1 MRELKKV
8 RNEIRRKESQL
19 ATLEEELKILKEHEE
34 QLEDMEMI
42 SAIRKARLN
51 ADDMLAMVKAIK
63 SGETDL
69 SALFPQGQESD
80 EPSPD
85 DEDATIK
92 ESEDTTHETD
102 EM

>member
-19 ATLEEELKILKEHEE
+19 AALEEELKVLKEHEK

-69 SALFPQGQESD
+69 SALFPQGQ
-80 EPSPD
+80 
-85 DEDATIK
+85 DADTTIE

>member
-19 ATLEEELKILKEHEE
+19 TALDEELKVLKEHEK

-69 SALFPQGQESD
+69 SALFPQERGAD

-85 DEDATIK
+85 EDTTIE
-92 ESEDTTHETD
+92 ESEDTTYEAD